1 MNKVPF
7 FLIHGAWHWGGCF
20 QKISNLL
27 GASGHAVVAP
37 DLASHGYSKASWQS
51 VDSMETY
58 TASAAALLSKSAE
71 PVVLLGHSMG
81 GATISYLAQMMP
93 EKIKALVY
101 LTAFMTPPGKSAQDY
116 VMQCAG
122 NPVSAS
128 LFKLLSPVDS
138 GTGLRLDL
146 TRPSLLRDAF
156 YANCSERDLE
166 VASHN
171 VIDTN
176 SCIPVL
182 FSPDAPTNIPRYYI
196 SCTQD
201 HAIPLT
207 TQQQM
212 VRDLPGAVVYEIE
225 SDHSPFF
232 SAPEE
237 LTEIL
242 KKIAVHTSGLIPA
255 ER

>member
-20 QKISNLL
+20 QKTANLL
-27 GASGHAVVAP
+27 GASGHAVVTP

-58 TASAAALLSKSAE
+58 TASIAALLSKSAE
-71 PVVLLGHSMG
+71 PVILLGHSMG
-81 GATISYLAQMMP
+81 GASISYLAQMMP

-101 LTAFMTPPGKSAQDY
+101 LTAFMTAPGKSAHDY
-116 VMQCAG
+116 ITPCAG
-122 NPVSAS
+122 DPVSAS

-138 GTGLRLDL
+138 GAGLRLDL

-156 YANCSERDLE
+156 YANCSDRDFE

-171 VIDTN
+171 VTETN

-182 FSPDAPTNIPRYYI
+182 FTPDAPISIPRYYI

-201 HAIPLT
+201 HAIPPT
-207 TQQQM
+207 IQQQM
-212 VRDLPGAVVYEIE
+212 INDLPGAVVYEIE

-232 SAPEE
+232 SAAEE

-242 KKIAVHTSGLIPA
+242 RKIAAHANGVNV
-255 ER
+255 